1 MEETGSNPNVVT
13 GGLVAN
19 TPYLFI
25 PSVTGDV
32 TFSGSVS
39 STVAGTTPETS
50 DIDGWVFHGTYES
63 RLWDNT
69 HHQDEI
75 GSIYGF
81 AAQSY
86 TGSGYTVNP
95 GNFVKAASGA
105 SIAPFRAYLQY
116 TAPSSARGLTRG
128 AEEELPATMSVR
140 LISASGT
147 TTAIGSLDT
156 RTGEIT
162 FGDEWYSL
170 DGRRLGSKPATKG
183 VYINNGKKVVI
194 K

>member
-1 MEETGSNPNVVT
+1 MN
-13 GGLVAN
+13 
-19 TPYLFI
+19 
-25 PSVTGDV
+25 
-32 TFSGSVS
+32 
-39 STVAGTTPETS
+39 
-50 DIDGWVFHGTYES
+50 
-63 RLWDNT
+63 
-69 HHQDEI
+69 
-75 GSIYGF
+75 
-81 AAQSY
+81 
-86 TGSGYTVNP
+86 
-95 GNFVKAASGA
+95 
-105 SIAPFRAYLQY
+105 
-116 TAPSSARGLTRG
+116 
-128 AEEELPATMSVR
+128 VR